1 MAHINFDSKAT
12 IYEQN
17 ALVQKSASEVL
28 LGLMSIREDED
39 VLDLGCG
46 SGRTT
51 REIGLLTKGL
61 VLGTDIS
68 EGMIDEAIHKNH
80 AQLNVHYLVKDAEC
94 LGFTDKFDVVY
105 CNSTFQ
111 WFSNPEKV
119 LKQCFTALKADG
131 RMGIQAP
138 ATSMYCPNFV
148 AAVEKVRIYPATKAT
163 FGFFKNP
170 WMFLES
176 EEEYRKLFER
186 CGFEVV
192 KCKIIEESTRYT
204 TDQVFGIYQSGAE
217 NGYLNQSFYTVPLT
231 DEYVETFRSLI
242 KKGFKEQADESGT
255 VDLKFNRIY
264 LVAKKPKKHNT
275 RF

>member
-61 VLGTDIS
+61 VLGT
-68 EGMIDEAIHKNH
+68 
-80 AQLNVHYLVKDAEC
+80 VHYLVKDAEC

-119 LKQCFTALKADG
+119 LK
-131 RMGIQAP
+131 
-138 ATSMYCPNFV
+138 
-148 AAVEKVRIYPATKAT
+148 
-163 FGFFKNP
+163 
-170 WMFLES
+170 
-176 EEEYRKLFER
+176 
-186 CGFEVV
+186 
-192 KCKIIEESTRYT
+192 
-204 TDQVFGIYQSGAE
+204 
-217 NGYLNQSFYTVPLT
+217 
-231 DEYVETFRSLI
+231 
-242 KKGFKEQADESGT
+242 
-255 VDLKFNRIY
+255 
-264 LVAKKPKKHNT
+264 
-275 RF
+275 